1 MIRKI
6 RRNSNNKGQQQTK
19 LRGGCGCASNWLSN
33 VGTSVGLSTPK
44 TSHKSSKKSRKS
56 KRKTAK
62 KSSSQRKR
70 SHSHRQRKRSHS
82 HRTISRNQRGGFA
95 GCQLATV
102 MEPGFKISG
111 NTAMGINGLDI
122 PEAKTYIYRGNCGSG
137 GCGTDHAGF

>member
-6 RRNSNNKGQQQTK
+6 RRNSSKGQTK
-19 LRGGCGCASNWLSN
+19 LRGGCGCANEWLSN
-33 VGTSVGLSTPK
+33 VGASVGLSTPK
-44 TSHKSSKKSRKS
+44 ISHKSRKSSKKSRKS

-62 KSSSQRKR
+62 KSSRR
-70 SHSHRQRKRSHS
+70 SSHNHS
-82 HRTISRNQRGGFA
+82 HRTISRTQRGGFA

-111 NTAMGINGLDI
+111 NTAAGISGLDI

-137 GCGTDHAGF
+137 GCGVDHAF